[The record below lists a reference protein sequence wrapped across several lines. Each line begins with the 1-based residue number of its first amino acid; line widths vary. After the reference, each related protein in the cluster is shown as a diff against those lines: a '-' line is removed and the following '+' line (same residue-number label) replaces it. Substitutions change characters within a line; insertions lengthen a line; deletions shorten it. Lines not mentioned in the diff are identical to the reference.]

1 MILLDGKKTSANLK
15 VEIAESVKKLKK
27 QGKSFVHE
35 QGKRTTVI
43 ANRGPRL
50 QVKINGNPKGSVS
63 DKYKKQD

>member
-1 MILLDGKKTSANLK
+1 M
-15 VEIAESVKKLKK
+15 AENKRP
-27 QGKSFVHE
+27 QGKSFTHE

-50 QVKINGNPKGSVS
+50 QVKINGNPKGPDS

>member
-1 MILLDGKKTSANLK
+1 MTDKKRPQ
-15 VEIAESVKKLKK
+15 EIRVT
-27 QGKSFVHE
+27 HE

-50 QVKINGNPKGSVS
+50 QVKINGNPKGPDS